1 VSAPRDLAA
10 RMTERAQAFADSL
23 SSDQRPLACWPFPA
37 DEERLRWFY
46 TPTDHGGLTL
56 GAMRPSQQ
64 QLAMRLLATGL
75 SRAGYVTTSTIM
87 GLENALDE
95 LEGWRASFGHERGR
109 DPERYYLRIFGQP
122 GADTWSWRFGGHH
135 VSVHHTVVGGELR
148 AFTPCFLGADPAR
161 SPLLGPH
168 ELRPLAACTDLA
180 FELLRSLTDGQRS
193 VAVLS
198 PVPPIDLVGANRT
211 TLAEGDGP
219 LRLARVWR
227 NEWTGELL
235 DNLERFQ
242 DAEEAKVGLTAAH
255 VDALRFTTTPKGL
268 AASSMT
274 AAQHEILTAL
284 LGTYVGRLPDAIA
297 EREMAKVT
305 GPGFATLHLAWAG
318 SLDPRRPHYYRI
330 QGHRLLVEYDNTTRS
345 ANHVH
350 SVWRDPVGDFGMDLL
365 GAHRRTAH

>member
-1 VSAPRDLAA
+1 VTAPQDLAH
-10 RMTERAQAFADSL
+10 RMAERAQALVDSL
-23 SSDQRPLACWPFPA
+23 SPDQRALACWLFPS

-56 GAMRPSQQ
+56 SVMSPAQQ

-75 SRAGYVTTSTIM
+75 SRAGYVTAATIM

-109 DPERYYLRIFGQP
+109 DPGRYYLRIFGRP
-122 GADTWSWRFGGHH
+122 GADRWSWRFGGHH
-135 VSVHHTVVGGELR
+135 VSVHHTVLGGELR

-180 FELLRSLTDGQRS
+180 FELLRSLTDVQRS

-255 VDALRFTTTPKGL
+255 VDALRFTTAPKGL

-274 AAQHEILTAL
+274 PAQHEILTAL
-284 LGTYVGRLPDAIA
+284 LGTYIGRLPDAIA

-305 GPGFATLHLAWAG
+305 GPAFAALHLAWAG

-330 QGHRLLVEYDNTTRS
+330 QGHRLLVEYDNTTRG